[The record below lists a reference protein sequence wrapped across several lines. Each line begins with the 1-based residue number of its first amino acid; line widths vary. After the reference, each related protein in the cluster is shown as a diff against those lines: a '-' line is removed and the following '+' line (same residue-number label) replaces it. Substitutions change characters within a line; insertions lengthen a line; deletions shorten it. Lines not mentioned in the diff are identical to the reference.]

1 MKSIILCE
9 GGTDLTL
16 IQYFME
22 KANGWRYDKN
32 FKLLKLKQAKQLK
45 NNENILIIGATGGC
59 SEIPKYFSDVLESN
73 RYSSVLEET
82 YNNIVIITDRDEVG
96 SFEEIKDK
104 VLEKLNLNKI
114 EIEEDIENNKWIKCS
129 CLNGKMDLIYFNILL
144 LVIPFEE
151 NGALETFLLNAIAQ
165 NNSYDKEI
173 IDKGNYFVD
182 RIDPKKKYLSR
193 RRYITKAKF
202 DVYFSVRTSAE
213 QFTER
218 QNILRNINWE
228 EYEEIQ
234 ESFKKLKKLND

>member
-22 KANGWRYDKN
+22 KANGWQYDKQI
-32 FKLLKLKQAKQLK
+32 KLFKLKQAKQLK
-45 NNENILIIGATGGC
+45 NNGNLLIIGAAGGC
-59 SEIPKYFSDVLESN
+59 SEIPKYFSAVLESN
-73 RYSSVLEET
+73 RYSSIQEEIYT
-82 YNNIVIITDRDEVG
+82 NIIIITDRDEVG
-96 SFEEIKDK
+96 SFDEIKDK

-114 EIEEDIENNKWIKCS
+114 ETEENIENNKWIKCN
-129 CLNGKMDLIYFNILL
+129 CLNGKMDLIHFNILL

-151 NGALETFLLNAIAQ
+151 NGALETFLLNAISQ
-165 NNSYDKEI
+165 NNDYDKEI
-173 IDKGNYFVD
+173 INKGNKFVD
-182 RIDPKKKYLSR
+182 EIDPEKRYLNR
-193 RRYITKAKF
+193 RRYVTKAKF

-234 ESFKKLKKLND
+234 ESFKKLKEL

>member
-22 KANGWRYDKN
+22 KANSWKYDRQIKILGLN
-32 FKLLKLKQAKQLK
+32 QSKQLK
-45 NNENILIIGATGGC
+45 NEENILIIGATGGC
-59 SEIPKYFSDVLESN
+59 SEIPKFFSKTLKSN
-73 RYSSVLEET
+73 RNSAIDTEIF
-82 YNNIVIITDRDEVG
+82 NNIIIVTDRDEVRT
-96 SFEEIKDK
+96 FEEVKEKISKE
-104 VLEKLNLNKI
+104 LEENDIFYQK
-114 EIEEDIENNKWIKCS
+114 EIENDKWINCS
-129 CLNGKMDLIYFNILL
+129 CLDGKKDLINFRVLL

-151 NGALETFLLNAIAQ
+151 KGALETFLLDAISKKD
-165 NNSYDKEI
+165 SYDKEI
-173 IDKGNYFVD
+173 ITKGNSFVD
-182 RIDPKKKYLSR
+182 SIDKEKRYLNK

-218 QNILRNINWE
+218 KNILRNINWE

-234 ESFKKLKKLND
+234 ESFKKLKDLI